1 MSKLLEG
8 VFNEYL
14 LWHEWE
20 QQSRPKTIRHHQ
32 LNFKKFVEYLK
43 KSYPDNNLPLEQF
56 NEINIRNFLLHR
68 LKNDGL
74 SPRTVLGQW
83 QDLKSFSNFLLRHEI
98 IAKDPMRN
106 ITRPKV
112 DRKLPDALTEQQVKD
127 LFKYMLSRRKKRY
140 RIAYL
145 RDLALIGVFIFAG
158 LRRGEALNLK
168 IQDIDFENKLIYLK
182 ETKTRREEVMPICK
196 TLGQLLENYLKV
208 RITLKRQ
215 TDNFFV
221 CSNRMGNDKRRGNG
235 SFQTRGVQ
243 LLFQEINE
251 QLNFGKKILPHLLRR
266 SFATMLLR
274 RGSNIVQVSRLLR
287 HSSIDVTVKSYIGY
301 SQEELMQAVERFHP
315 LNIRS

>member
-1 MSKLLEG
+1 MSKLLDG

-20 QQSRPKTIRHHQ
+20 QQSRPQTIRHHQ
-32 LNFKKFVEYLK
+32 LNFKKFIEYIK
-43 KSYPDNNLPLEQF
+43 KSYPTDELTLEHF
-56 NEINIRNFLLHR
+56 NEINIRNFLVHR

-83 QDLKSFSNFLLRHEI
+83 QDLKSFSNFLLKHEI
-98 IAKDPMRN
+98 LVKDPMRN
-106 ITRPKV
+106 ISRPKF
-112 DRKLPDALTEQQVKD
+112 DRKLPDALTEQQVKE
-127 LFKYMLSRRKKRY
+127 LFKFMLSRRKKRY

-145 RDLALIGVFIFAG
+145 RDLALIGVFVFAG

-168 IQDIDFENKLIYLK
+168 IQDVDFENKLIHLTH
-182 ETKTRREEVMPICK
+182 TKTRREEVMPMCNSLK
-196 TLGQLLENYLKV
+196 QLLEDYIKV
-208 RITLKRQ
+208 RLTLKRY
-215 TDNFFV
+215 TDHVFV
-221 CSNRMGNDKRRGNG
+221 CSNRMGNDKRRGDG
-235 SFQTRGVQ
+235 SFRTRGVQ

-251 QLNFGKKILPHLLRR
+251 HLNFGKKILPHLLRR

-315 LNIRS
+315 LNIRF